1 MKSLCCFPLLVDR
14 NNNTLHTP
22 SPIKLPVKQFNS
34 SQVHAT
40 ASSVPTIPVSIAGRE
55 DDGVVNQS
63 KFAHTS
69 ARGGS
74 GDGGAGRSTRENN
87 NGYGGDS
94 SLSRQGGGGAVIP
107 VYAAAGAAAKRNN
120 RHNAANT
127 CSICWEHRLLI
138 VMSSVLTSF
147 LLHMRI

>member
-1 MKSLCCFPLLVDR
+1 MGAMKLILFLLVLLNFISSLSFAHVA
-14 NNNTLHTP
+14 NNY
-22 SPIKLPVKQFNS
+22 S
-34 SQVHAT
+34 
-40 ASSVPTIPVSIAGRE
+40 GRE
-55 DDGVVNQS
+55 DDGVVNQR
-63 KFAHTS
+63 KFAHAS

-94 SLSRQGGGGAVIP
+94 SPSQQGGGGAVIP
-107 VYAAAGAAAKRNN
+107 VYAASGAATKRNN
-120 RHNAANT
+120 RHNTANT